1 MLRRCFA
8 FGIAVLGRSFAVTA
22 HAVGRGRDPLSLR
35 QLPLQGGAKGMG
47 RQVSLQGDLFVTPLL
62 PPCGDL

>member
-22 HAVGRGRDPLSLR
+22 HAVGRGRDPSAFGSSPCKGEQKEWGGRSLC
-35 QLPLQGGAKGMG
+35 KET
-47 RQVSLQGDLFVTPLL
+47 SS
-62 PPCGDL
+62 